1 MAGWQSLDTHSGRE
15 TRSHLFMKEVSI
27 VLLHLC
33 RMLFCY
39 MLSLCN
45 CPAAPGYHTLG
56 DFVIVSD
63 MGSLS
68 PLCLRFDIQPQR
80 LPSSTRP
87 ASSFSHLMSARF
99 LPFSEPVTQRFR
111 MHASCSTAAPFN
123 LCRSLLFAFCEGGS
137 EVVLW
142 CDVAIPRLPQASS

>member
-15 TRSHLFMKEVSI
+15 TSSRSFMKEVSI

-39 MLSLCN
+39 MLSLCDSLA
-45 CPAAPGYHTLG
+45 AAPGYHILE

-68 PLCLRFDIQPQR
+68 LAPTIRYPASR

-87 ASSFSHLMSARF
+87 ASSFSRLMSARF

-111 MHASCSTAAPFN
+111 MHISCSTAAPFN
-123 LCRSLLFAFCEGGS
+123 LCRALLFAFYEGGS